1 MKGKKN
7 ISELIDRLKQ
17 SFILLH
23 VPLPQVRTAAATD
36 DGTLDSSALLTLL
49 TDEERASAEARND
62 ESERRHF
69 VFRRAF
75 QRLFV
80 ADLTGWAGTLPD
92 LTLRHATDTPPSCDQ
107 APGLTLSFS
116 SSGTTCIAAAA
127 PDALLGV
134 DIEARR
140 DITDAGGIAARF
152 FSEAEADL
160 VMRSPP
166 EQRSETFQT
175 IWCAK
180 EAGLKAKGRG
190 IVSGLNAFTI
200 ERDGKSWSARDS
212 EDAGWREWQLW
223 YPSGLPRHIVAV
235 MHRSRTNSRPR

>member
-7 ISELIDRLKQ
+7 VSELIDRLRH
-17 SFILLH
+17 SFTLLQ
-23 VPLPQVRTAAATD
+23 VPLPQVRIAAATD
-36 DGTLDSSALLTLL
+36 DGTMDPGALLTLL

-62 ESERRHF
+62 ESERRHL

-75 QRLFV
+75 QRAFV
-80 ADLTGWAGTLPD
+80 GDLIGWTGTLPD
-92 LTLRHATDTPPSCDQ
+92 LTLRHATDTPPNCDQ

-116 SSGTTCIAAAA
+116 SSGTTCLAAAA
-127 PDALLGV
+127 PDALLGI

-140 DITDAGGIAARF
+140 DIADASGIAARF
-152 FSEAEADL
+152 FTPAEADL
-160 VMRSPP
+160 VTETPP
-166 EQRSETFQT
+166 DHRSEAFQT

-200 ERDGKSWSARDS
+200 ERDETEWTARDS
-212 EDAGWREWQLW
+212 EDAGSRPWQLW

-235 MHRSRTNSRPR
+235 MHRSRANSRPR